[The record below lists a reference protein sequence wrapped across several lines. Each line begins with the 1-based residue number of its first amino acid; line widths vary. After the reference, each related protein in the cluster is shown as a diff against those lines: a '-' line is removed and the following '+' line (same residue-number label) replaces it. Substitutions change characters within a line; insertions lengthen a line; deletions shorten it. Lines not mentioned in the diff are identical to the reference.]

1 MQASTGNE
9 SDVGISQ
16 SKPDPTNIADYK
28 AARRAC
34 SNSLPGEED
43 ELCAKLDGALSAG
56 WSIQALKAY
65 AIAVWQQSGSDYVS
79 EVAWRLAIEHADSKG
94 CSGGRDF
101 LSRYKANH
109 D

>member
-9 SDVGISQ
+9 SDVEISQ
-16 SKPDPTNIADYK
+16 SKLDPTNIADYR
-28 AARRAC
+28 AARRA
-34 SNSLPGEED
+34 GEED